1 MDDCVVVG
9 GGPAGLNAALVLGR
23 ARRRVTVFDAGA
35 PRNNDAHRLGGFLSR
50 DGADPAE
57 LLRIGRAE
65 LAPYDGVTICDVPV
79 HAARAEGEVFR
90 VEAEGLARSARTV
103 LLATGARD
111 VLPDIPGAAET
122 WGRSLHSCP
131 YCDGWEERDRP
142 LAVLV
147 PRPEGAA
154 GGAGPTVVDEALAFA
169 LVVRNW
175 SRDLVVCTDGGALG
189 ETQRA
194 RMERA
199 EIGVRTEPL
208 RRLAHRDGALERLE
222 FADGPP
228 LPRAGVFV
236 HAEVRPH
243 TELAAALGCELD
255 DDGLVLT
262 DDAGATSVPG
272 VFAAGDATMRHGQVL
287 PGGQVIQAAGGGSR
301 AAIAV
306 NDHLTCAD
314 EAALLAGIPA
324 DQ

>member
-65 LAPYDGVTICDVPV
+65 LAPYDGVTICDEPV
-79 HAARAEGEVFR
+79 RAVRAEGDAFR
-90 VEAEGLARSARTV
+90 VEADGLARSARTV
-103 LLATGARD
+103 LLATGVRD

-147 PRPEGAA
+147 PHPA
-154 GGAGPTVVDEALAFA
+154 GGAGPAVVEETLAFA

-175 SRDLVVCTDGGALG
+175 SRDLVVCTDGGALD

-199 EIGVRTEPL
+199 EIGVRPEAVREL
-208 RRLAHRDGALERLE
+208 VHRDGILERIE
-222 FADGPP
+222 FVDGPP
-228 LPRAGVFV
+228 LSRAGVFI

-243 TELAAALGCELD
+243 TELAAALGCERD

-272 VFAAGDATMRHGQVL
+272 VFAAGDASMRRGQVM

-314 EAALLAGIPA
+314 EAALLADIPA